1 MSWKKKLLPQAGD
14 ILRVHR
20 KAGYYHYGI
29 AVSNNRVVH
38 FTAGDEDLSKNKKD
52 MQIIE
57 SSLDRFLLGGT
68 LQIESPY
75 RSSYDPEVVVE
86 RAKSYVNSPRFR
98 GKYYNFVTNNCEHF
112 ANFIYYGEA
121 VSTPSTTRRTRLLLS
136 WRVCSSAIIPTC
148 EEWKSMTL
156 LPEQVRSSWRWRIRL
171 AKNDARSTPRIS
183 PSGRIRCSNSI
194 LFSITSFTR
203 SIMQSKVTR

>member
-1 MSWKKKLLPQAGD
+1 MSWKKKLVPQAGD

-75 RSSYDPEVVVE
+75 TSSYDPEVVVE

-112 ANFIYYGEA
+112 ANFIYYGDCVSKQVKIGTA
-121 VSTPSTTRRTRLLLS
+121 VVATVVTGVLATGAVIAAAKPNK
-136 WRVCSSAIIPTC
+136 
-148 EEWKSMTL
+148 KS
-156 LPEQVRSSWRWRIRL
+156 
-171 AKNDARSTPRIS
+171 K
-183 PSGRIRCSNSI
+183 
-194 LFSITSFTR
+194 
-203 SIMQSKVTR
+203 KK